1 MPSLLSQAYGNSF
14 VVDMEPITSKFVNNE
29 QLGVSCQL
37 QKTGTKPEPLSSTN
51 HKLGQ
56 GSVEDNFDRN
66 YVIQIT
72 INQDDCH
79 LLCLFIG
86 VFTLA
91 VLFSRDRKGSLP

>member
-37 QKTGTKPEPLSSTN
+37 QKTETKPEPLSSTN

-56 GSVEDNFDRN
+56 SIDEDNFDRN